1 MQAKAGGAPVTRLAW
16 PNLSAVEEL
25 MSGIPL
31 EHRTYLRDGE
41 ILIWPGPVEDVLSP
55 VCVEDRGALRPLRLG
70 THPRLDGA
78 EALKALD
85 AAVAAY
91 DRGRGLWPTM
101 SVADRIAHV
110 EAFLAAMRRQRDLVI
125 RLIMLEIGKTLKD
138 STTEF
143 DRTVKYVEDTIT
155 ALKELDRTAS
165 RFVLEQGFIAQI
177 RRAPL
182 GVTLVMGPFNYPL
195 NETFT
200 TLIPA
205 LIMGNPV
212 VFKTPK
218 LGTLL
223 YEPLLEAFRDAFPPG
238 VVNVISGRGSDIIGP
253 VMASGKVDVLAFIGS
268 SKVANELQRRH
279 PRPARLRSILGLD
292 AKNPAIVL
300 ADADLDVAVQE
311 CVTGALSFNGQRC
324 TAIKLIFVQRT
335 IADAFVA
342 ALGDAI
348 SNLRGGMPWEDGVA
362 LTPLPEPGKPAF
374 LAGYVEDA
382 TNRDRPARVV
392 NPGGGEVDATWFMPA
407 LLYPVSPD
415 MRIFHEEQFGPV
427 VPVVPFDA
435 VDEPLAHI
443 VASNYGLQ
451 ASLFGRDAA
460 VIGELID
467 LLANQVGR
475 INVNAQCQRGPDT
488 FPYTGRKDSAEGTLS
503 VTDALRVFS
512 IRAVAATKNERANRD
527 LLSDVVHRR
536 ASRFLST
543 DFIF

>member
-1 MQAKAGGAPVTRLAW
+1 MPRLSW
-16 PNLSAVEEL
+16 PKLPLPAALSD
-25 MSGIPL
+25 GIPL
-31 EHRTYLRDGE
+31 EHRTYLRDGK
-41 ILIWPGPVEDVLSP
+41 ILTWNGPVEDVLSP
-55 VCVEDRGALRPLRLG
+55 VCVGGHDGLSPLRLG
-70 THPRLDGA
+70 SHPRLDGA

-91 DRGRGLWPTM
+91 DRGCGVWPTM
-101 SVADRIAHV
+101 SVADRIGRV
-110 EAFLAAMRRQRDLVI
+110 EAFLAAMRRERERVI
-125 RLIMLEIGKTLKD
+125 RLIMLEIGKTLND
-138 STTEF
+138 STAEF
-143 DRTVKYVEDTIT
+143 DRTIKYVEDTIA
-155 ALKELDRTAS
+155 ALKDLDRTAS
-165 RFVLEQGFIAQI
+165 RFVVEEGFIAQI

-218 LGTLL
+218 LGVLL

-238 VVNVISGRGSDIIGP
+238 VVNIVSGHGSEIVGP
-253 VMASGKVDVLAFIGS
+253 IMESGKVDVLAFIGS
-268 SKVANELQRRH
+268 SRVANTLQKQH

-300 ADADLDVAVQE
+300 ADADLDVAVRE
-311 CVTGALSFNGQRC
+311 CLIGALSFNGQRC

-342 ALGDAI
+342 RLSDAI
-348 SNLRGGMPWEDGVA
+348 SKLRGGMPWEDGVA

-374 LAGYVEDA
+374 LSGYIEDA
-382 TNRDRPARVV
+382 TSRNRPARVV
-392 NPGGGEVDATWFMPA
+392 NPGGGDVEATWFAPA
-407 LLYPVSPD
+407 LLYPVSPE

-427 VPVVPFDA
+427 VPVVPFDD
-435 VDEPLAHI
+435 VNEPIEHI

-451 ASLFGRDAA
+451 ASLFGRGARA
-460 VIGELID
+460 VGGLID
-467 LLANQVGR
+467 VLANQVGR

-512 IRAVAATKNERANRD
+512 IRALAATRDESRNRT
-527 LLSDVVHRR
+527 SYQW
-536 ASRFLST
+536 SRVTLAGL
-543 DFIF
+543 

>member
-1 MQAKAGGAPVTRLAW
+1 MTRLAW
-16 PNLSAVEEL
+16 PNLPLPAAL
-25 MSGIPL
+25 MNGIPL
-31 EHRTYLRDGE
+31 EHRTYLRDGT
-41 ILIWPGPVEDVLSP
+41 ILSWDGPVEEVLSP
-55 VCVEDRGALRPLRLG
+55 VCVGGQDGLHPLRLG
-70 THPRLDGA
+70 SHPRLDGA

-91 DRGRGLWPTM
+91 DRGRGVWPTM

-110 EAFLAAMRRQRDLVI
+110 EAFLAAMRRQRDRVI
-125 RLIMLEIGKTLKD
+125 RLIMLEIAKTLKD
-138 STTEF
+138 STAEF
-143 DRTVKYVEDTIT
+143 DRTVQYVEDTIA
-155 ALKELDRTAS
+155 ALKDLDRTAS
-165 RFVLEQGFIAQI
+165 RFVVEQGFIAQI

-218 LGTLL
+218 LGVLL

-238 VVNVISGRGSDIIGP
+238 VVNIVYGHGSEIVGP
-253 VMASGKVDVLAFIGS
+253 IMESGKVDVLAFIGS
-268 SKVANELQRRH
+268 SKVANTLQKQH

-300 ADADLDVAVQE
+300 ADADLDVAVRE
-311 CVTGALSFNGQRC
+311 CVSGALSFNGQRC

-342 ALGDAI
+342 RLGDAI
-348 SNLRGGMPWEDGVA
+348 SRLRGGMPWEESVA
-362 LTPLPEPGKPAF
+362 LTPLPEHGKPAF
-374 LAGYVEDA
+374 LSGYIDDAGSR
-382 TNRDRPARVV
+382 NQPARVL
-392 NPGGGEVDATWFMPA
+392 NPGGGEVEATWFAPA
-407 LLYPVSPD
+407 LLYPVSPE

-427 VPVVPFDA
+427 VPVAPFDD

-443 VASNYGLQ
+443 VESNYGLQ
-451 ASLFGRDAA
+451 ASIFTRDPEAAGR
-460 VIGELID
+460 LID
-467 LLANQVGR
+467 VLADQVGR

-512 IRAVAATKNERANRD
+512 IRALAATRDEPTNRE
-527 LLSDVVHRR
+527 LLSGIVHRR
-536 ASRFLST
+536 TSRFLST

>member
-1 MQAKAGGAPVTRLAW
+1 MTRLAW
-16 PNLSAVEEL
+16 PNLSAIEEL
-25 MSGIPL
+25 MSGLPL
-31 EHRTYLRDGE
+31 EHRTYLRGGE
-41 ILIWPGPVEDVLSP
+41 ILIWQGPVEDVLSP
-55 VCVEDRGALRPLRLG
+55 VCVEDRGGLRPLRLG
-70 THPRLDGA
+70 SHPRLDGA

-91 DRGRGLWPTM
+91 DRGRGRWPTM
-101 SVADRIAHV
+101 SVGDRIAHV

-138 STTEF
+138 LTTEF

-165 RFVLEQGFIAQI
+165 RFVVEQSFIAQI

-218 LGTLL
+218 LGVLL

-238 VVNVISGRGSDIIGP
+238 VVNVVSGRGSEIIGP
-253 VMASGKVDVLAFIGS
+253 IMQSGKVEVLAFIGS
-268 SKVANELQRRH
+268 SKVANELQRQH

-292 AKNPAIVL
+292 AKNPAIIL
-300 ADADLDVAVQE
+300 PDTDLDVAVRE

-342 ALGDAI
+342 RLGEAI

-362 LTPLPEPGKPAF
+362 LTPLPEPGKSTF
-374 LAGYVEDA
+374 LAGYIEDA
-382 TNRDRPARVV
+382 TTRKRPARIV
-392 NPGGGEVDATWFMPA
+392 NPGGGDVEATWFAPA

-415 MRIFHEEQFGPV
+415 MRIFH
-427 VPVVPFDA
+427 
-435 VDEPLAHI
+435 
-443 VASNYGLQ
+443 
-451 ASLFGRDAA
+451 
-460 VIGELID
+460 D
-467 LLANQVGR
+467 LL
-475 INVNAQCQRGPDT
+475 
-488 FPYTGRKDSAEGTLS
+488 L
-503 VTDALRVFS
+503 
-512 IRAVAATKNERANRD
+512 
-527 LLSDVVHRR
+527 
-536 ASRFLST
+536 
-543 DFIF
+543 

>member
-1 MQAKAGGAPVTRLAW
+1 VTRLAW
-16 PNLSAVEEL
+16 PNLPLPAAL
-25 MSGIPL
+25 MNGIPL
-31 EHRTYLRDGE
+31 EHRTYLRDGT
-41 ILIWPGPVEDVLSP
+41 ILSWDGPVEEVLSP
-55 VCVEDRGALRPLRLG
+55 VCIGGQDGLHPLRLG
-70 THPRLDGA
+70 SHPRLDGA

-91 DRGRGLWPTM
+91 DRGRGVWPTM

-110 EAFLAAMRRQRDLVI
+110 EAFLAAMRRQRDRVI

-138 STTEF
+138 STAEF
-143 DRTVKYVEDTIT
+143 DRTVQYVEDTIA
-155 ALKELDRTAS
+155 ALKDLDRTAS
-165 RFVLEQGFIAQI
+165 RFVVEQGFIAQI

-205 LIMGNPV
+205 LIMGNTV

-218 LGTLL
+218 LGVLL

-238 VVNVISGRGSDIIGP
+238 VVNIVYGHGSEIVGP
-253 VMASGKVDVLAFIGS
+253 IMESGKVDVLAFIGS
-268 SKVANELQRRH
+268 SKVANTLQKQH

-300 ADADLDVAVQE
+300 ADADLDVAVRE
-311 CVTGALSFNGQRC
+311 CVSGALSFNGQRC

-342 ALGDAI
+342 RLGDAI
-348 SNLRGGMPWEDGVA
+348 SRLRGGMPWEESVA

-374 LAGYVEDA
+374 LSGYIDDAGSR
-382 TNRDRPARVV
+382 NQPARVL
-392 NPGGGEVDATWFMPA
+392 NPGGGEVEATWFAPA
-407 LLYPVSPD
+407 LLYPVSPE

-427 VPVVPFDA
+427 VPVAPFDD

-443 VASNYGLQ
+443 VESNYGLQ
-451 ASLFGRDAA
+451 ASIFTRDPEAAGR
-460 VIGELID
+460 LID
-467 LLANQVGR
+467 VLADQVGR

-512 IRAVAATKNERANRD
+512 IRALAATRDEPTNRE
-527 LLSDVVHRR
+527 LLSGIVHRR
-536 ASRFLST
+536 TSRFLST

>member
-1 MQAKAGGAPVTRLAW
+1 MPLLSWPKLPLTAALA
-16 PNLSAVEEL
+16 VD
-25 MSGIPL
+25 IPL
-31 EHRTYLRDGE
+31 EHRTYLLDGE
-41 ILIWPGPVEDVLSP
+41 ILSWEGPVEDVLSP
-55 VCVEDRGALRPLRLG
+55 VCVGGQDGLQPLRLG
-70 THPRLDGA
+70 SHPRLDGA

-91 DRGRGLWPTM
+91 DRGRGVWPTM
-101 SVADRIAHV
+101 SIADRIAHV
-110 EAFLAAMRRQRDLVI
+110 EAFLAAMRRQRDRVI

-138 STTEF
+138 SIAEF
-143 DRTVKYVEDTIT
+143 DRTVKYVEDTIA

-165 RFVLEQGFIAQI
+165 RFVVEQGFIAQI

-212 VFKTPK
+212 VLKTPK
-218 LGTLL
+218 LGVLL
-223 YEPLLEAFRDAFPPG
+223 YEPLLEAFRDTFPPG
-238 VVNVISGRGSDIIGP
+238 VVNIVSGHGSEIVGP
-253 VMASGKVDVLAFIGS
+253 IVESGKVDVLAFIGS
-268 SKVANELQRRH
+268 SKVANTLQKQH

-300 ADADLDVAVQE
+300 ADADLEVAVRE
-311 CVTGALSFNGQRC
+311 CLTGALSFNGQRC

-342 ALGDAI
+342 HLGDAMAK
-348 SNLRGGMPWEDGVA
+348 LHGGMPWEDGVT
-362 LTPLPEPGKPAF
+362 LTPLPEPGKPAV
-374 LAGYVEDA
+374 LSGYIEDA
-382 TNRDRPARVV
+382 TSRNQPARIV
-392 NPGGGEVDATWFMPA
+392 NPGGGEVEATWFAPA
-407 LLYPVSPD
+407 LLYPVSPE

-427 VPVVPFDA
+427 VPVVPFDDL
-435 VDEPLAHI
+435 DEPLTHI

-451 ASLFGRDAA
+451 ASLFGRDPAI
-460 VIGELID
+460 IGGLID
-467 LLANQVGR
+467 VLANQVGR

-512 IRAVAATKNERANRD
+512 IRTLAATKDEGANRD
-527 LLSDVVHRR
+527 LLSGIVQGRT
-536 ASRFLST
+536 SRFLSS